1 MNNDATPAF
10 PWHRD
15 GQAAPKVPTLKQNAR
30 RFSSSMTM
38 RNVRSALR
46 ELNLSAGI
54 DAICFASKRESLDV
68 ALKETL
74 LEAHAAHTRI
84 EQ

>member
-38 RNVRSALR
+38 RMSDPR
-46 ELNLSAGI
+46 
-54 DAICFASKRESLDV
+54 FASSTCRQASMRSVLRQSVNRWTSL
-68 ALKETL
+68 
-74 LEAHAAHTRI
+74 
-84 EQ
+84 